1 MVQCSSPRGGGDE
14 VHRLV
19 PFELVNVSSSRSER
33 LPELGCWGSC
43 REAISVLRPDAGVL
57 SPANHSLFPA
67 VFNLLKGGDM
77 SKWQKLF
84 LGAALLALA
93 CVPGWGQGAAPPPL
107 PIPVPGGD
115 VLPNPDGSTA
125 LWNSF
130 VPGVGAFLDGQ
141 NAEPNIIT
149 NFKGWVAMGYTLG
162 TATDNKGNRYA
173 VITDIRV
180 YRGDYVGGVPTYMGG
195 GTTSAKGH
203 GTFVLI

>member
-1 MVQCSSPRGGGDE
+1 
-14 VHRLV
+14 
-19 PFELVNVSSSRSER
+19 
-33 LPELGCWGSC
+33 
-43 REAISVLRPDAGVL
+43 
-57 SPANHSLFPA
+57 
-67 VFNLLKGGDM
+67 M

-93 CVPGWGQGAAPPPL
+93 CVPIWGQGVASPPL
-107 PIPVPGGD
+107 PVPVPGGD
-115 VLPNPDGSTA
+115 IIPNPGGPTA

-149 NFKGWVAMGYTLG
+149 NFKGRVAMGYTLG
-162 TATDNKGNRYA
+162 TATDNKGNQYA

-180 YRGDYVGGVPTYMGG
+180 YRGDYVGGVPTYLGG

-203 GTFVLI
+203 ATFVLI